1 MNAYL
6 YTMKQ
11 HARDGAAQLV
21 AYVPLLVLGT
31 FLLVAMNTFMLMGS
45 SSLTQGGGGVAQHSA
60 VLSSYGNGAAVLGAL
75 SDGELEQVRYRRLGT
90 VGGRVQAVCDNRN
103 ETYCKCSI
111 VCGYI
116 LQVGRW
122 AATEAT
128 LFEHIWSITP
138 QNQRVL
144 VDVGGNVGFFT
155 TLSSAWGARIVV
167 FEPQTAPRRL
177 LQLSL
182 LDARQDITKNYEPSA
197 AAAELAR
204 LLPLPWQSAAL
215 HTRTRSVTVQTNRR
229 GHVKMQSGPA
239 QLEVQLQDATT
250 QPHSMHEKTKADLQ
264 DAPAAAAGPQQ
275 KNTNTQ
281 HNHQR
286 EQQALQQTALTG
298 SSLAAAA
305 AANVAAHGGGARLI
319 SLQHDRAKAQPL
331 DGAVPD
337 PFLQRI
343 GLQTADGRIKADM
356 QVRNCHCHCH

>member
-1 MNAYL
+1 MALWTQQPVSTRPLRLQGYHNLRPLPFLDAPGKL
-6 YTMKQ
+6 QLLRTAAAGKAAAPAENDDWDDWRRLVLTEVAPDAEQ
-11 HARDGAAQLV
+11 LVRLTLKARVTAKSVDQRRAHVRSMPADDGAASGEGSTMVMPYRQLTLRPV
-21 AYVPLLVLGT
+21 LLRG
-31 FLLVAMNTFMLMGS
+31 
-45 SSLTQGGGGVAQHSA
+45 
-60 VLSSYGNGAAVLGAL
+60 
-75 SDGELEQVRYRRLGT
+75 
-90 VGGRVQAVCDNRN
+90 
-103 ETYCKCSI
+103 
-111 VCGYI
+111 
-116 LQVGRW
+116 
-122 AATEAT
+122 
-128 LFEHIWSITP
+128 
-138 QNQRVL
+138 
-144 VDVGGNVGFFT
+144 
-155 TLSSAWGARIVV
+155 
-167 FEPQTAPRRL
+167 RRL

-264 DAPAAAAGPQQ
+264 DAPAAGPQQ

-356 QVRNCHCHCH
+356 QVRNCHCH

>member
-90 VGGRVQAVCDNRN
+90 VGGGVQAVCDNRN

-177 LQLSL
+177 LQLSV
-182 LDARQDITKNYEPSA
+182 DANGAADRVTVYPYGVGASEGTASVNPGSDWAVGSLQLGSSGGSGGGGLRVVPLAGYAPKGGITILKVDTEGFEAQVFEGAWDVLPRVAYVI
-197 AAAELAR
+197 AEVRMGNAR
-204 LLPLPWQSAAL
+204 L
-215 HTRTRSVTVQTNRR
+215 
-229 GHVKMQSGPA
+229 
-239 QLEVQLQDATT
+239 
-250 QPHSMHEKTKADLQ
+250 
-264 DAPAAAAGPQQ
+264 AG
-275 KNTNTQ
+275 
-281 HNHQR
+281 
-286 EQQALQQTALTG
+286 
-298 SSLAAAA
+298 
-305 AANVAAHGGGARLI
+305 RL
-319 SLQHDRAKAQPL
+319 
-331 DGAVPD
+331 
-337 PFLQRI
+337 
-343 GLQTADGRIKADM
+343 
-356 QVRNCHCHCH
+356 